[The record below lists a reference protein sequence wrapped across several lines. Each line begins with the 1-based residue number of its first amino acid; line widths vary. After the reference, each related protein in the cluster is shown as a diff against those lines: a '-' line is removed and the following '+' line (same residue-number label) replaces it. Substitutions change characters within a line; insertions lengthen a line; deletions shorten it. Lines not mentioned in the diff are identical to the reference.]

1 MFGMSFKTIAIHA
14 TIAVAAVALVKR
26 VPAINKFV
34 GL

>member
-1 MFGMSFKTIAIHA
+1 MFGMSLKTIAIHA
-14 TIAVAAVALVKR
+14 AIAVAAVAFVKR